1 MNDDTVAILE
11 NWLVTCLIYIVSC
24 LDKYNTLKGTL
35 KVKSAVILYPYMY
48 NDGLGVCRIKYP
60 T

>member
-48 NDGLGVCRIKYP
+48 NDGLGVC
-60 T
+60 